1 MIMTAFRQQHCL
13 SGFLSLLF
21 IMTGPSAS
29 LAESFVIAAS
39 PSVAVPLQALG
50 RAFEAANPEV
60 TVRLVFDT
68 GLALRQTI
76 ATIENRGPYFI
87 GTGPIHL
94 IAPGGDELIA
104 RLQQKYYVLPGTSV
118 SYAAVPLVLV
128 VPESLVDAPTS
139 FESLVQDTH
148 LRVAIADPGLTT
160 LGKQTLQLM
169 QSFTLDQALQDRLDV
184 AADAPSVLDHL
195 LHGKAD
201 VAIVYGP
208 DAVQERERVRVVAT
222 SFDHIQQPLVHSMAV
237 LRSCPDR
244 RRCEQFLSFLQ
255 RPEAHRILA
264 ELGYRPMSQKP

>member
-1 MIMTAFRQQHCL
+1 MIMTAFRQQLRL
-13 SGFLSLLF
+13 SGFLALLF
-21 IMTGPSAS
+21 LMTGPSVCP
-29 LAESFVIAAS
+29 AEPFVIAAS
-39 PSVAVPLQALG
+39 PSVAIPLQALG

-118 SYAAVPLVLV
+118 PYAAVPLVLV

-139 FESLVQDTH
+139 FESLAQDRH

-160 LGKQTLQLM
+160 LGKQTMQMLQSLGVAE
-169 QSFTLDQALQDRLDV
+169 ALNDRLDV
-184 AADAPSVLDHL
+184 AADAPSLLDHL

-208 DAVQERERVRVVAT
+208 DAVQERERVRVVAA
-222 SFDHIQQPLVHSMAV
+222 SLDQIQQPLVHSMAI

-244 RRCEQFLSFLQ
+244 GRCQQFLSFLHS
-255 RPEAHRILA
+255 PEAHRALA
-264 ELGYRPMSQKP
+264 ELGYRPMSSKP

>member
-1 MIMTAFRQQHCL
+1 MIMTALRQPHRL
-13 SGFLSLLF
+13 SCFLALLLF
-21 IMTGPSAS
+21 VMGSSSS
-29 LAESFVIAAS
+29 LAEPFVIAAS
-39 PSVAVPLQALG
+39 PSVAGPLKALG
-50 RAFEAANPEV
+50 RAFEEANPGV

-68 GLALRQTI
+68 GLALRQTV

-104 RLQQKYYVLPGTSV
+104 RLQQKYYVLPGASV
-118 SYAAVPLVLV
+118 PYAAVPLVLV

-139 FESLVQDTH
+139 FESLEQDSH

-160 LGKQTLQLM
+160 LGKQTMQLLHVLG
-169 QSFTLDQALQDRLDV
+169 FDQHQDRLDV

-208 DAVQERERVRVVAT
+208 DAIQERERVRVVAT
-222 SFDHIQQPLVHSMAV
+222 SLDHIQQPLVHSMAI

-244 RRCEQFLSFLQ
+244 GRCQQFLSFLHSSEAQ
-255 RPEAHRILA
+255 RVLT
-264 ELGYRPMSQKP
+264 ELGYRPMSSKP

>member
-1 MIMTAFRQQHCL
+1 MIMMALRQQHPL
-13 SGFLSLLF
+13 SGFLALLF
-21 IMTGPSAS
+21 LMTGPSAS
-29 LAESFVIAAS
+29 LAEPFVIAAS

-68 GLALRQTI
+68 GLALRQTV

-118 SYAAVPLVLV
+118 PYAAVPLVLV

-139 FESLVQDTH
+139 FESLVQNLH

-160 LGKQTLQLM
+160 LGKQTLELLHSFGFDQLP
-169 QSFTLDQALQDRLDV
+169 DRLDV

-222 SFDHIQQPLVHSMAV
+222 SLDHIQQPLVHSMAI

-244 RRCEQFLSFLQ
+244 GRCQQFLNFLHSS
-255 RPEAHRILA
+255 EAHRALTQ
-264 ELGYRPMSQKP
+264 LGYRPMSSKP